1 MTVSGSGDHH
11 SGLLQDW
18 YCFSL
23 TSDLSHSH
31 KYPTQIDGNLTGCRA
46 NKEGAGMVQYPET
59 SDSRAVTTT
68 DLKTKKWSGY
78 RDLEQG
84 TVWIELPD
92 MRYDLG

>member
-1 MTVSGSGDHH
+1 
-11 SGLLQDW
+11 
-18 YCFSL
+18 
-23 TSDLSHSH
+23 
-31 KYPTQIDGNLTGCRA
+31 
-46 NKEGAGMVQYPET
+46 MVQYPET